1 MQYQPITIFNGQVV
15 SGASPT
21 GNKPA
26 ASGQKL
32 QDQFLSLLVSQLK
45 NQNPL
50 EPMAN
55 DQFLSQTAQFQA
67 LSEMQK
73 LNQSLTAFMSQ
84 SQINN
89 ASSLIGKQVTAL
101 QRSGD
106 ALTGVVSS
114 VRLNGSEVLLEID
127 GLFAP
132 LSGVTSVEAAPAVN
146 DRIDAL
152 AELLVDALFGGGDAD
167 QNESLAL

>member
-1 MQYQPITIFNGQVV
+1 MEYQPVTVVNGQVV
-15 SGASPT
+15 SGSTTTGSRSTAST
-21 GNKPA
+21 QA
-26 ASGQKL
+26 L

-55 DQFLSQTAQFQA
+55 DEFLAQTAQFQA

-73 LNQSLTAFMSQ
+73 LNKSMTAFMSQ
-84 SQINN
+84 SQLNN

-101 QRSGD
+101 QSNGES
-106 ALTGVVSS
+106 LTGVVSS
-114 VRLNGSEVLLEID
+114 VHLNGSEVLLEID
-127 GLFAP
+127 GQFAP
-132 LSGVTSVEAAPAVN
+132 LSGVTTVEAASAVN

-152 AELLVDALFGGGDAD
+152 AELLVDALFGSGDAD
-167 QNESLAL
+167 PNESAAL